1 MKELSIKRFGIYF
14 SGMISVSLGIVLCAQ
29 CGLGISPISSIPFV
43 IKEICFLTFGQ
54 LTMLFHLVNILL
66 QMILLK
72 KFRDVKLLLQ
82 IPVAFLFGW
91 LIDLIKSMLMIDQN
105 NLFMK
110 IMALVLSIFF
120 TAIGMVMMVRMDF
133 VQNPPDGC
141 VKAIAAALS
150 KEFGDI
156 KIIYDIGCVL
166 IAILIGMIF
175 LRQPFGMGIATL
187 ASAIFVGKTV
197 KVINKIITI
206 NKK

>member
-72 KFRDVKLLLQ
+72 RFRDVKLLLQ
-82 IPVAFLFGW
+82 IPIAFLFGW

-110 IMALVLSIFF
+110 VMALVLSIFF
-120 TAIGMVMMVRMDF
+120 TAIGMVMMVRMDL